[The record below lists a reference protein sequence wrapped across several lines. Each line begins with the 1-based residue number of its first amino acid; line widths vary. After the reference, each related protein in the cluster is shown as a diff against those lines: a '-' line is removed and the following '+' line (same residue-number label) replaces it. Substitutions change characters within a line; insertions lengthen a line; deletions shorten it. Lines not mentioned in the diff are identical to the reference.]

1 MLLTMSGAFIVHRSA
16 VMNNLLQKYNEYKDI
31 TNFRIK
37 YSLANG
43 DVIDFKLKQTD
54 FPHLIGLH
62 KLIDIPIIGQFND
75 ISNTTVSAKFLIS
88 KIKKESQLT
97 EKIIKNSVYFP
108 SIEKRYENFSKE
120 NILTLTYTDAIVNFN
135 ASLIGSKLLGDYIL
149 FENRQSQGY
158 NYLSVAKD
166 AKQKRYAE
174 SFFYNPTDIYIRNQ
188 TIEKVIKVEI
198 YDKKGNLYLEEI
210 FNYNI

>member
-1 MLLTMSGAFIVHRSA
+1 
-16 VMNNLLQKYNEYKDI
+16 MNNLLQKYNEYKDI

-120 NILTLTYTDAIVNFN
+120 NILTLTYTDAVVNFN

>member
-1 MLLTMSGAFIVHRSA
+1 MNGLLEKF
-16 VMNNLLQKYNEYKDI
+16 NEYKDI
-31 TNFRIK
+31 SNYRIR
-37 YSLANG
+37 YTLENG
-43 DVIDFKLKQTD
+43 EKIDFKLKQTD

-97 EKIIKNSVYFP
+97 EQIIKNSVYF
-108 SIEKRYENFSKE
+108 SNIEKRYENFSKE

-135 ASLIGSKLLGDYIL
+135 ASLIGSKLLADYIL

-198 YDKKGNLYLEEI
+198 YDKKGNLYLEEF

>member
-1 MLLTMSGAFIVHRSA
+1 MSGAFIVHRSA
-16 VMNNLLQKYNEYKDI
+16 IMNKLLQKYNEYKDI
-31 TNFRIK
+31 TNYRIK

-97 EKIIKNSVYFP
+97 EQIIKNSVYFS

-135 ASLIGSKLLGDYIL
+135 ASLIGSKLLADYIL

-198 YDKKGNLYLEEI
+198 YDKKGNLYLEEF

>member
-1 MLLTMSGAFIVHRSA
+1 MSGAFIVHRSA